1 MNKAQR
7 RWLITGCSSGFGR
20 ELAKAVLARGDRAV
34 VTARSTGPLQD
45 LVDAY
50 PEQAM
55 AKALDLTKQETIAPF
70 ARAVERTLG
79 GVDVLVN
86 NAGFGVMGAVEEL
99 TPEEYRPMFETNFF
113 GTVELTRALLPGM
126 RQRRTGHIV
135 NVSSIAGVITR
146 GAYGFYAATKFALEG
161 VSEALAAEL
170 APLGIHVTLVEPG
183 PFRTDFAGRS
193 LQLSKTVIDD
203 YAATAGA
210 SRAAISQRNGRQSG
224 DPARAARVMIQ
235 AVDADRPPFR
245 LPLGSFAYQRVREKI
260 AALETDALAWEATAG
275 KATEFPEES

>member
-1 MNKAQR
+1 MSKTQR

-34 VTARSTGPLQD
+34 ITARHTESLQD
-45 LVDAY
+45 LVSAY
-50 PEQAM
+50 PDTAM
-55 AKALDLTKQETIAPF
+55 AKALDLTKQESIPPF
-70 ARAVERTLG
+70 MRAVERSLG

-86 NAGFGVMGAVEEL
+86 NAGFGVLGAVEEL

-113 GTVELTRALLPGM
+113 GTVELTRALLPAM
-126 RQRRTGHIV
+126 RERRSGHIV

-170 APLGIHVTLVEPG
+170 SPLGIHVTLVEPG

-193 LQLSKTVIDD
+193 LQLSRTVIED
-203 YAATAGA
+203 YADTAGA
-210 SRAAISQRNGRQSG
+210 SRAAISQRNGRQTG
-224 DPARAARVMIQ
+224 DPARAAAVILQ
-235 AVDADRPPFR
+235 AVDAEQPPFR
-245 LPLGSFAYQRVREKI
+245 LPLGAFAHQRVREKV
-260 AALETDALAWEATAG
+260 AALEDALAWEAIAG
-275 KATEFPEES
+275 KATEFPDQE